1 MQSRKWKTSQSTK
14 AANKN
19 TTKGNN
25 MNKEIKQANII
36 AEIIKNRITNL
47 ERKNAELYKV
57 TINLYKAELLQT
69 KKYIKTL
76 SIS

>member
-1 MQSRKWKTSQSTK
+1 
-14 AANKN
+14 
-19 TTKGNN
+19 